1 MTDIILVRGAPKRG
15 RAPNFGKGG
24 FAPPQPLAPNIY
36 TYLVI
41 VGA

>member
-24 FAPPQPLAPNIY
+24 FAPRYQK
-36 TYLVI
+36 
-41 VGA
+41 